1 MFFLV
6 VIMCWISTD
15 FSITEIQLSYWSNV
29 EGLSMMW
36 NGILIILGLSTWLNQ
51 WIWIRRHR
59 RLTNKI
65 FPKIGFSAVSL
76 FLILTGMFN
85 IDFKVLHNIFAFSYF
100 LGYPF
105 VIFLTAYINRKTI
118 LF

>member
-85 IDFKVLHNIFAFSYF
+85 IDFKVLHNIFALLSPIV
-100 LGYPF
+100 GKK
-105 VIFLTAYINRKTI
+105 RKHTGEAV
-118 LF
+118 